1 MMTAV
6 LDDDPVLFYE
16 HIGLYRE
23 PKIKQVLPAFR
34 PHIPL
39 GQAAFRRLGD
49 DLTIVSYGA
58 YVHKAVAAADA
69 LLADGHSIEV
79 LDLRSLVPLDWARI
93 EASVRHT
100 GKLLLVGEDSRTG
113 SILESIASRVAESLY
128 EHLDGP
134 VRVLG
139 ALDTPVPY
147 SPSLEDAFLLSDEE
161 IVTAARELASW

>member
-1 MMTAV
+1 M
-6 LDDDPVLFYE
+6 PVINS
-16 HIGLYRE
+16 H
-23 PKIKQVLPAFR
+23 KQVLPAFR

-49 DLTIVSYGA
+49 DLTLISYGA

-69 LLADGHSIEV
+69 LMADGISCDV
-79 LDLRSLVPLDWARI
+79 LDLRSLVPLDWPRI

-100 GKLLLVGEDSRTG
+100 GKVMLVGEDSRTG
-113 SILESIASRVAESLY
+113 SILESIASRIGESLY

-139 ALDTPVPY
+139 SLDTPVPY
-147 SPSLEDAFLLSDEE
+147 SPSLEDEFLLGDGQ
-161 IVTAARELASW
+161 IVQAARALASW